1 MLFTRSEIAPPE
13 EEETVSWM
21 LLTTERVTNPVVAAT
36 ILRWYTGSWHI
47 KEYHKILKSGRHA
60 ESYRLA
66 ATSMEAMLGFLTV
79 IAALTVAGHLSLS
92 HSTTSRCRNSLVSC
106 TTRCSQGQVNQIT
119 KTADSGL
126 GS

>member
-36 ILRWYTGSWHI
+36 ILRWYTGSWRI

-79 IAALTVAGHLSLS
+79 IAALTVAGDLFQSYPTKGCGHFSFNS
-92 HSTTSRCRNSLVSC
+92 STVRCAQSE
-106 TTRCSQGQVNQIT
+106 I
-119 KTADSGL
+119 
-126 GS
+126 